1 MENTG
6 LNRYESFYRKEL
18 LKIRDDRCWDNKEWH
33 RATGVDQSVLD
44 GIEAGEV
51 TLDGETYKV
60 LKELTE
66 KSQELTMLRFLEPK
80 IIVSWIH
87 KGGTGK
93 STLASNLAYELSRRG
108 FNVLAIDTD
117 SQADM
122 TSILYPEYIDNQT
135 DMNFYDAFILAD
147 DFEEYISRTKYDN
160 LHVISGSAKSED
172 LEKTLSTMKSDTR
185 NKIFGK
191 CLKNIMKRNYYDFI
205 IVDMDKSAGML
216 NRAILEKADY
226 IVTPIE
232 ASMFS
237 LKALTTIKAQIEIVN
252 ETNPKLK
259 ILGMFFNKVDLR
271 KKGVAEAKQ
280 IVEDMFPGCMLT
292 NYLKAESNIEN
303 SQMEHMPL
311 AEYARNFGRY
321 TKATKQFVKLTDEI
335 IQRITKC
342 EMEDM

>member
-1 MENTG
+1 MG
-6 LNRYESFYRKEL
+6 LSRHEKYYKDEL
-18 LKIRDDRCWDNKEWH
+18 LKLRDKRSWDNKEWH
-33 RATGVDQSVLD
+33 RAIGVDQTILDNIEAEEVVLD
-44 GIEAGEV
+44 AD
-51 TLDGETYKV
+51 TFKV

-66 KSQELTMLRFLEPK
+66 KSQELVLLRFLQPK

-108 FNVLAIDTD
+108 YNVLAIDTD

-122 TSILYPEYIDNQT
+122 TSILYPDYLEEQN
-135 DMNFYDAFILAD
+135 DMNFYDAFVLAD

-172 LEKTLSTMKSDTR
+172 LEKTLSTLPADKRS
-185 NKIFGK
+185 KIFGM

-226 IVTPIE
+226 ILTPLE
-232 ASMFS
+232 ASIFS
-237 LKALTTIKAQIEIVN
+237 LKALITIKAQLEIVN
-252 ETNPKLK
+252 ETNPGLK
-259 ILGMFFNKVDLR
+259 MLGMFFNKVDLR

-292 NYLKAESNIEN
+292 NFLKAESTIEN

-311 AEYARNFGRY
+311 AVYAKNFGKY

-335 IQRITKC
+335 IQRIAKS
-342 EMEDM
+342 EMEEI

>member
-1 MENTG
+1 MENTEM
-6 LNRYESFYRKEL
+6 NRHERFYQKEL
-18 LKIRDDRCWDNKEWH
+18 LKIRDKRCWDNKEWH
-33 RATGVDQSVLD
+33 RATGVEQSLLDNIETGKVVLD
-44 GIEAGEV
+44 EEAFRI
-51 TLDGETYKV
+51 

-66 KSQELTMLRFLEPK
+66 KSQEVTMLRFLEPK

-93 STLASNLAYELSRRG
+93 STLASNLAYELSKRG
-108 FNVLAIDTD
+108 YNVLAIDTD

-122 TSILYPEYIDNQT
+122 TSILYPEYLEEENNL
-135 DMNFYDAFILAD
+135 NFYDAFILVD
-147 DFEEYISRTKYDN
+147 DFEEYIRETQYDN

-172 LEKTLSTMKSDTR
+172 LEKTLSTMSIETR

-226 IVTPIE
+226 ILSPLE
-232 ASMFS
+232 ASIFS
-237 LKALTTIKAQIEIVN
+237 LKALTTIQAQLNIVN

-259 ILGMFFNKVDLR
+259 MLGMFFNKVDLR

-280 IVEDMFPGCMLT
+280 IVEDVFPGCMFT
-292 NYLKAESNIEN
+292 NFLKAESTIEN

-311 AEYARNFGRY
+311 AEYARNFGKY

-335 IQRITKC
+335 IQRIAEL
-342 EMEDM
+342 EMEGM